1 MILYI
6 VCYSMVLRFHVTEIA
21 SCRKICM
28 MWQLYSWRSERSEW
42 SHIHRSC
49 CWSSRCHARACMYVS
64 YVRQALRPI
73 TPRACTNGAESAIFE
88 IHFYRERKLWGKKD
102 LLLRSGP
109 EPGSDALQTTAFAT
123 EPMGL
128 WQLWTANLALILLT
142 AAVSVD
148 YSERPWPSGIS
159 GESQQTQAL
168 QGILTVLF

>member
-1 MILYI
+1 MHEVHNYADNRGGA
-6 VCYSMVLRFHVTEIA
+6 SEASGATFTDHVA
-21 SCRKICM
+21 G
-28 MWQLYSWRSERSEW
+28 
-42 SHIHRSC
+42 
-49 CWSSRCHARACMYVS
+49 ARDITRAPVCMYVS

-73 TPRACTNGAESAIFE
+73 TPHACANGAESALFLPGKE
-88 IHFYRERKLWGKKD
+88 TLEKKD
-102 LLLRSGP
+102 LLLSSGL

-148 YSERPWPSGIS
+148 SSEIPWPSGIS

-168 QGILTVLF
+168 QGILTVLFQLTSNPNGHF